1 MIRNLL
7 KAIFILGFLS
17 ASFSVF
23 AATVI
28 NTSVLPVSQYT
39 RITLESDQPLK
50 YSVLILSNPSRIVLD
65 VSNAQLNTQLK
76 NLTSK
81 NLHDDP
87 YIKQIRVAKFKK
99 DITRIV
105 LDLKEEANANVTAY
119 VPAGDYQHR
128 LAIDVISLFNEEAN
142 SEAIELSTNLSNK
155 MTKTIDKTS
164 IDKAN
169 VDKAKEPSNTASK
182 SKGSTSV
189 TGATNN
195 NGTGIVLEPEPV
207 FEQDDATVGQ
217 ESDSY

>member
-1 MIRNLL
+1 
-7 KAIFILGFLS
+7 
-17 ASFSVF
+17 
-23 AATVI
+23 
-28 NTSVLPVSQYT
+28 
-39 RITLESDQPLK
+39 
-50 YSVLILSNPSRIVLD
+50 

-76 NLTSK
+76 SLTSK

-87 YIKQIRVAKFKK
+87 YIKQIRVAQFKK

-128 LAIDVISLFNEEAN
+128 LAIDVISLQNEEAN
-142 SEAIELSTNLSNK
+142 ALAIEQSGNLSDK
-155 MTKTIDKTS
+155 MTKSIDKTS

-169 VDKAKEPSNTASK
+169 KAGVVKTEATKAEPANEASNTINK
-182 SKGSTSV
+182 SKGSTTV

-207 FEQDDATVGQ
+207 FEQDESVPGQ